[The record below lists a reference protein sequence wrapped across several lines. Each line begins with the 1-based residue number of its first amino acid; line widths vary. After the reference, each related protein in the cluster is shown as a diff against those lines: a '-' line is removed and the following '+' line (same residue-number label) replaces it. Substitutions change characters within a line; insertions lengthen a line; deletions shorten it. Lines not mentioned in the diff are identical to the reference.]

1 METEVSEEMTFYR
14 ASSVEDATRRLREN
28 DAVLVSGGQS
38 LMPLLRQGMINKDI
52 VVDISA
58 VHEHDAIE
66 WDDEMLRLGGL
77 ATHHELVESGIS
89 ETPWRVLVETAKE
102 IGDRQVRNW
111 GTIGGGV
118 AHGDPSLD
126 YPPSMTVLD
135 ATIIATDGSATSRT
149 PIDEFYLGPYVTA
162 LAPDEIVIE
171 VEVPAPPS
179 NSGTAFEKFAW
190 RKGDM
195 SLTNAA
201 ARLTVDGTEIT
212 EARLCVGAMGPT
224 PLRLE
229 ELEDVLVGGNAD
241 DDDHLREVAD
251 RVPEYTE
258 PVPEEHA
265 SVEYKNRLASNLAW
279 KTLHTAASRAL
290 GGEA

>member
-1 METEVSEEMTFYR
+1 MQTEVDEDMEFYR
-14 ASSVEDATRRLREN
+14 ATSIENATQQLREK

-38 LMPLLRQGMINKDI
+38 LMPLLRQGMISKDVI
-52 VVDISA
+52 VDISA
-58 VHEHDAIE
+58 IEGHDAIE
-66 WDDEMLRLGGL
+66 WDDDGLTLGGL
-77 ATHHELVESGIS
+77 ATHHELARSDLA
-89 ETPWRVLVETAKE
+89 ETPWRVLAETAKE

-135 ATIIATDGSATSRT
+135 ATVVATNGSETVRI

-162 LAPDEIVIE
+162 LEPSQIVTAIELPALSPDTG
-171 VEVPAPPS
+171 A
-179 NSGTAFEKFAW
+179 AFEKFAW

-201 ARLTVDGTEIT
+201 ARLSVDGTEIV
-212 EARLCVGAMGPT
+212 EARLCVGAMGPV
-224 PLRLE
+224 PLRLD
-229 ELEDVLVGGNAD
+229 ELEEALIGADATD
-241 DDDHLREVAD
+241 DDRFREVVD
-251 RVPEYTE
+251 RVSEFTE

-265 SVEYKNRLASNLAW
+265 SVEYKNRLASNLLN
-279 KTLHTAASRAL
+279 KTLRIASKRAL
-290 GGEA
+290 GGGG